1 MEDSKLM
8 YERHLLV
15 LAIFIVFLY
24 GCENLMPSKKE
35 EPKSVSPQS
44 QPPAPAQPAPA
55 QAPVA
60 PPSQSPQQAQSV
72 PPTDAKLNLQQGM
85 NYMRTRDWD
94 NAINEFTL
102 AIQKYPQYDTA
113 YSNRAVAY
121 MQQKKFNKAMDDLKE
136 ADKINPK
143 NPNTHYNFTCWYS
156 LQNQLD
162 RALDSL
168 DKALQYGFTEYDALR
183 NDPDLSNV
191 RKHPEFRKILE
202 KHKVFLKQMGS

>member
-1 MEDSKLM
+1 MSQRCFVILF
-8 YERHLLV
+8 L
-15 LAIFIVFLY
+15 IVFVLY
-24 GCENLMPSKKE
+24 GCDKFSPSKTE
-35 EPKSVSPQS
+35 ETKPAPIAQA
-44 QPPAPAQPAPA
+44 PEPAPAPAQPQPPAAPSG
-55 QAPVA
+55 
-60 PPSQSPQQAQSV
+60 PS
-72 PPTDAKLNLQQGM
+72 TDAKLNLQQGM
-85 NYMRTRDWD
+85 NYMRAKDWD
-94 NAINEFTL
+94 NAISEFTL

-136 ADKINPK
+136 AEKINPK

-168 DKALQYGFTEYDALR
+168 DKTLQYGFTEYDAFR

-202 KHKVFLKQMGS
+202 KHKVFLKQVGS

>member
-1 MEDSKLM
+1 MFKKAWLFFLLITFIFTGCDSLT
-8 YERHLLV
+8 
-15 LAIFIVFLY
+15 
-24 GCENLMPSKKE
+24 SKKE
-35 EPKSVSPQS
+35 EPK
-44 QPPAPAQPAPA
+44 APTKQANQQAQPAPVQPPP
-55 QAPVA
+55 QAPA
-60 PPSQSPQQAQSV
+60 KPEE
-72 PPTDAKLNLQQGM
+72 PPTEAKLNLQQGM
-85 NYMRTRDWD
+85 NYMRSKDWD
-94 NAINEFTL
+94 NAINEFTI

-136 ADKINPK
+136 AEKINPK
-143 NPNTHYNFTCWYS
+143 NANTHYNFTCWYS

-168 DKALQYGFTEYDALR
+168 DKTLSFGFNEYDALR

-202 KHKVFLKQMGS
+202 KHKVFINK